1 MMTWKKDRRYL
12 VQTLPWVLV
21 TMVLMACSTAPSTK
35 ILTDKWDITHSKAAQ
50 LFQECRT
57 GLALEEYYKV
67 LYLAELRDDQEGIAT
82 ALLNLGTIQ
91 MVRGDFKE
99 AEQQLDQ
106 ARKRFGMLGDVVATL
121 QVEISLATLLVRQG
135 RLQPGIEA
143 FQHALRRLA
152 LEKRASPILK
162 VIILNG
168 LAMAYKGLDQYPS
181 AYVSLD
187 QAEKL
192 ARELDAS
199 KDLASTLM
207 NRARVDFQQGK
218 IDIAKKGVLQALDL
232 DRAMENVLGIG
243 ADLLLLGMIEEQQG
257 LMDRARN
264 HYRQADSIFDYCGL
278 ERSRFFTAEQIRH
291 LDSRK
296 DESMLWKN
304 KELGG
309 R

>member
-1 MMTWKKDRRYL
+1 MMTWAKDRGYP
-12 VQTLPWVLV
+12 VQILAWVLV
-21 TMVLMACSTAPSTK
+21 MMVLMACSTNLSTK
-35 ILTDKWDITHSKAAQ
+35 VLNEKWDMTQNKASQ

-57 GLALEEYYKV
+57 GLALDEYSKV

-99 AEQQLDQ
+99 AEQQFDQ
-106 ARKRFGMLGDVVATL
+106 ARKRFGMLGDVVARL
-121 QVEISLATLLVRQG
+121 QVEISLATLMVRQG
-135 RLQPGIEA
+135 RMQLGIEA
-143 FQHALRRLA
+143 FQHALKQLA
-152 LEKRASPILK
+152 LEKRASPILQ

-168 LAMAYKGLDQYPS
+168 LAMAYKALDQYPS
-181 AYVSLD
+181 AYASLD

-218 IDIAKKGVLQALDL
+218 IDSAKKGVLQALDL

-257 LMDRARN
+257 LLDRARN

-278 ERSRFFTAEQIRH
+278 ERRRFFTAEQISY
-291 LDSRK
+291 LEK
-296 DESMLWKN
+296 
-304 KELGG
+304 
-309 R
+309 